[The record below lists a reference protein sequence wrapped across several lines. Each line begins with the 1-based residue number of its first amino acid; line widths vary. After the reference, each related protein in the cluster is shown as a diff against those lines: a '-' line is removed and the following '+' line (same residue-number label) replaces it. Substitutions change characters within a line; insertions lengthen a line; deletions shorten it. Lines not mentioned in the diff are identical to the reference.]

1 MEPVVLIHLYQPST
15 TLPSHLST
23 FVWRWMMEPVVLIHL
38 YQPSTTLPSHLS
50 TFVCG
55 GG

>member
-1 MEPVVLIHLYQPST
+1 MEPGPN
-15 TLPSHLST
+15 PPLSNINNIT
-23 FVWRWMMEPVVLIHL
+23 FSSFYMIVVLIHL